1 MARYRLHKGLVVPAA
16 FALACASR
24 PAPPPRD
31 ADSAHAVGEPV
42 AFAFGTTSGVELSS
56 ATTRGRATVLLFVTT
71 YDAASQLVAKRL
83 DGVVRHFRPRV
94 NAGAVVVEPPK
105 YAVLAD
111 VFRSTLE
118 LSYPVAIADEGTRA
132 GGGPF
137 GRVDRVP
144 TTVVLDRSGRVM
156 WTKAGVA
163 SSKEI
168 EQALA
173 AASRSG
179 FPSSPE
185 EVTP

>member
-1 MARYRLHKGLVVPAA
+1 MKRLIAPALL
-16 FALACASR
+16 ALACTSG

-31 ADSAHAVGEPV
+31 ASEARAVGDPV
-42 AFAFGTTSGVELSS
+42 EFAFGTTTGSELSS
-56 ATTRGRATVLLFVTT
+56 ASTRGRATALLFVTT
-71 YDAASQLVAKRL
+71 YDAASQLASRRL
-83 DGVVRHFRPRV
+83 DTVVRYFKPRA
-94 NAGAVVVEPPK
+94 NAGAVVLEPPK

-111 VFRSTLE
+111 VFRTTLD
-118 LSYPVAIADEGTRA
+118 LSYPVAIADEGTRT

-137 GRVDRVP
+137 GRINKVP
-144 TTVVLDRSGRVM
+144 TLIVLDRSGRVM

-179 FPSSPE
+179 FPSR
-185 EVTP
+185 